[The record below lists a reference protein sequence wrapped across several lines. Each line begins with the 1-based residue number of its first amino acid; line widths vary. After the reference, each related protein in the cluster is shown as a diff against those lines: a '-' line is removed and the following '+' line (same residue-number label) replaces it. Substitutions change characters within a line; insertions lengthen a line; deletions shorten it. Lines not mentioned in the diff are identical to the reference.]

1 MTDEAAENAVFY
13 TILTGLWSGEY
24 NDEIAAFSE
33 YYDTFITDYY
43 DPYIYEYIV
52 EPYGDI
58 LFSVVM
64 GLAAVA
70 NLGYTFYTDSGANNI
85 AVLATMAKGLLADQT
100 FGDYTLYGVLDAIIE
115 RTANG
120 GVPPPTCVE
129 GEDIPDCVEAAEP
142 EAEEEE

>member
-1 MTDEAAENAVFY
+1 MTDEAAENAIFY
-13 TILTGLWSGEY
+13 TIATELWSGEY

-43 DPYIYEYIV
+43 EPYIYEYLV
-52 EPYGDI
+52 EPYGEYV
-58 LFSVVM
+58 FSVGIGM
-64 GLAAVA
+64 AAVI

-100 FGDYTLYGVLDAIIE
+100 FGDYTLYGVLDAIIL

-142 EAEEEE
+142 EEEEE